1 MEYILDTHILLWI
14 VDDNPKLSKNVKS
27 IYLNPSNDMYISLAS
42 IWELVIK
49 ISLQKLIIDDSI
61 TNFITTHIKGN
72 NITILDITLKH
83 IIGLENLPYYHRDP
97 FDRLII
103 SQSILEKIPIIGND
117 KSFDKYPIKRVW

>member
-49 ISLQKLIIDDSI
+49 ISLQKLIIEDTI
-61 TNFITTHIKGN
+61 ENFIKTHIKGN
-72 NITILDITLKH
+72 NITILDITLNH

-97 FDRLII
+97 FNRLII
-103 SQSILEKIPIIGND
+103 SQSILEKIPIISND

>member
-1 MEYILDTHILLWI
+1 MEYILDTHILLCI

-49 ISLQKLIIDDSI
+49 ISLQKLIIEDSI
-61 TNFITTHIKGN
+61 TNFIKKHIRGN
-72 NITILDITLKH
+72 NITILDITLNH

-97 FDRLII
+97 FNRLII
-103 SQSILEKIPIIGND
+103 SQSILEKIPIISND

>member
-49 ISLQKLIIDDSI
+49 ISLQKLIIEDSI
-61 TNFITTHIKGN
+61 TNFIKTHIRGN
-72 NITILDITLKH
+72 NITILDITLHH

-103 SQSILEKIPIIGND
+103 SQ
-117 KSFDKYPIKRVW
+117 